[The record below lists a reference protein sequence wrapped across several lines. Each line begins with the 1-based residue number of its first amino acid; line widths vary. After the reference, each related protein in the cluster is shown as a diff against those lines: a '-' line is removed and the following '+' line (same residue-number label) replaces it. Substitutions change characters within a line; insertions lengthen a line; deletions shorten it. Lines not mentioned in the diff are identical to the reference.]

1 MSEQSQIYFPKEK
14 SLKEHIQHLEKM
26 GLKDEGI
33 KAAYEDAVIQ
43 RQQIVINGMTKAM
56 EEDGYNL
63 LVEDIA
69 RFLDI
74 DEKHVRFNV
83 IPYVDYIVAPQGAVE
98 YFTLDHRKD
107 MHFLDMQV
115 QKWKRIFINQESFYK
130 YLQEYLYIC
139 CPCTCLKWSDQLNKY
154 EPLGEGYTEVP
165 YEKALEAKLIRSCN
179 VAYIIKERKREEL
192 FKRTEKEIVKAR
204 ALKLISQERL
214 EAEMGHL
221 RKQIN
226 EVQFV
231 VSTQEIKQ
239 FLKKNQYRYYQLK
252 LYKRDAED
260 QKVKSAVLYWFLEE
274 FPKKDSC

>member
-1 MSEQSQIYFPKEK
+1 MSDQSQTYFPKEK

-43 RQQIVINGMTKAM
+43 RQEIVIRGMAKAM

-130 YLQEYLYIC
+130 YLQEYLYLC
-139 CPCTCLKWSDQLNKY
+139 CPYTRLRWNEYLSKY
-154 EPLGEGYTEVP
+154 ESLGEDYTEIP
-165 YEKALEAKLIRSCN
+165 YTNVLEAQLIRSCN
-179 VAYIIKERKREEL
+179 VAYIIKERKRAEL
-192 FKRTEKEIVKAR
+192 FKRTEKEIAKAR

-239 FLKKNQYRYYQLK
+239 FLKKNQYGYYQLK
-252 LYKRDAED
+252 LYKRDAAD
-260 QKVKSAVLYWFLEE
+260 QKVKSTVLYWFLEGL
-274 FPKKDSC
+274 PKKELY

>member
-1 MSEQSQIYFPKEK
+1 MSDQSQTYFPKEK

-26 GLKDEGI
+26 GLKDEEI

-43 RQQIVINGMTKAM
+43 RQEIVIKGMAKAM
-56 EEDGYNL
+56 EEDGYNI

-74 DEKHVRFNV
+74 DEKHVRFNI

-98 YFTLDHRKD
+98 YFTLEHRTD

-115 QKWKRIFINQESFYK
+115 QKWKRIFINRESFYK
-130 YLQEYLYIC
+130 YLQEYLYLC
-139 CPCTCLKWSDQLNKY
+139 CPYTRLKWNEQRNKY
-154 EPLGEGYTEVP
+154 ESLGESYIEMPYT
-165 YEKALEAKLIRSCN
+165 KILEANLIRSCN

-192 FKRTEKEIVKAR
+192 FKRTEKEIIKAR

-214 EAEMGHL
+214 EEEMGHL
-221 RKQIN
+221 RKTIKQ
-226 EVQFV
+226 VQFV

-239 FLKKNQYRYYQLK
+239 FLKKNQYGYYQLK
-252 LYKRDAED
+252 LYKKDAAE
-260 QKVKSAVLYWFLEE
+260 QRVKSAVLYWFLEE
-274 FPKKDSC
+274 MPKNWSY